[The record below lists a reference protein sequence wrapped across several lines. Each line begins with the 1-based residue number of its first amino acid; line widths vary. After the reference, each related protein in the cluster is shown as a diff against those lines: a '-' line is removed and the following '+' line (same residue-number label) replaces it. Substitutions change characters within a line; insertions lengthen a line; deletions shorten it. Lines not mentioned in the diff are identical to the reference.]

1 MTARPACRRDVARR
15 LDLAHRHDADEVSV
29 PVRVA
34 RQELAMP
41 PKISLEQVKGF
52 ALYTTRTILSGNGD
66 EIIELAKSNLR
77 QLVKE

>member
-1 MTARPACRRDVARR
+1 MVK
-15 LDLAHRHDADEVSV
+15 ADELEAALKAAFEHDGPALVDI
-29 PVRVA
+29 RVA

-41 PKISLEQVKGF
+41 PRISLEQVKGF
-52 ALYTTRTILSGNGD
+52 ALYTTRTILSGNGG

>member
-1 MTARPACRRDVARR
+1 
-15 LDLAHRHDADEVSV
+15 
-29 PVRVA
+29 
-34 RQELAMP
+34 MP
-41 PKISLEQVKGF
+41 PKISLEQAKGF